1 MFRSLF
7 GTTVAGEYGDTGTTG
22 GRPRNPSGQEQA
34 ARRGTPNKTAA
45 GGDSSSAQQ
54 DGGGFF
60 QLEPTHASAE
70 ESLFDDLEVKPPA
83 VEPKPS
89 PMKPPADSE
98 SAAGVFSAFQ
108 FMAEPAAP
116 SDKAAPI
123 GGSPPS
129 AGGGGQGMS
138 AFSFLT
144 EESPAAGDSVEGP
157 DETVSILGDAVG
169 KTTSSSF
176 SFLSEGGG
184 GGPSAESSV
193 AAEVTSAVSLSS
205 PLAATGNVVLPASSD
220 GKAAAEVGGAAGQT
234 PGDVDQQ
241 PAGSSGLASEVSSP
255 SASSSST
262 ARAGGLAAT
271 ATAAQEGEDKQPAAD
286 DVPSWKPS
294 AGVVRKKRTVRR
306 VGYARE
312 ETLASSSMAPPV
324 PRSPTAGRPTGSG
337 NTSTEAAGD
346 QTSGSK
352 PSATAGGGISRG
364 GGGDYEAPSV
374 PIPSRKA
381 STSPMTAGRE
391 TMDDSMVAEAA
402 AMAALAASMAPSGIQ
417 GAMAKGDLKQGSS
430 HGTASSSTS
439 SAAGGGAAAAAA
451 AAVAA
456 AASLSNP
463 HPTAM
468 KKNHSFMT
476 KFKGLLSQSSS
487 SKSDSSPIS
496 PKAAAGKSATNPTVA
511 TTPRSSPTDA
521 AAAAATTKAGE
532 DHPPSRS
539 ERGGADPDSAAE
551 GRSSV
556 VRPAFSGGEE
566 NGAVQEMRAELSVL
580 IDAFQQKSE
589 SLSNRLTEAAA
600 EKAALE
606 CSRTSL
612 GNSHAEGIR
621 RLAEAESEQQRLAD
635 EEDYEKAAELSLE
648 IENLKDESASAARR
662 LRELEED
669 GGSLDRSSAE
679 ARQELLAAVEETTRG
694 LKVFQGRQDAKL
706 GKLVSERAALF
717 EEENR
722 RMNTEQERIALEKT
736 HVERDW
742 AHLEEELSQTEKAI
756 SGQTGGE
763 DERMSKLR
771 LMRME
776 LEGEVK
782 DLEAQ
787 LEAKRGALREVL
799 VGLDEAEGRI
809 TAVRGKF
816 ERQLQRLRER
826 ERLVEVSRQ
835 DCQTEEASLQGD
847 RDRHRELMEEATK
860 EQQGLMDAVEG
871 IAEDVKLAE
880 LLQSTLSKHWTSES
894 RTGRVPADE
903 KNGAETGDED
913 SRNDARNDALVA
925 LRSEVEGAR
934 SRYELKGR
942 AVAALD
948 ERKDVLKAEMA
959 TNADALPDLEQRKRA
974 AVGAKNY
981 KEAGQVSREIKE
993 TERRQQEVLELLSD
1007 LEHSVAEGSAVR
1019 KELEGTKT
1027 ELMQAEEALR
1037 VAEEAVATSRIA
1049 ALERRAKP
1057 LRIASRAVARR
1068 GKTGGLRDAAES
1080 LLVVQLASLDAE
1092 AKDISARHGLAP
1104 PELSQPRPGDSDDES
1119 DGGGGGGSDSST
1131 GPTAGGSGQEVVT
1144 SVGVDEEDGG
1154 SADGNDGEG
1163 AKPEDIATPV
1173 EAVPRMAD
1181 DSAVVASR
1189 ELIELEAAEVERD
1202 LADVDA
1208 RLATA
1213 LTDEDYDQ
1221 AAELDAQMTQM
1232 RARLAYFTAQAAAL
1246 AQPATTTTPIPAS
1259 GKAEDTGNSSELAE
1273 DDSSSRSLSLS
1284 SSAVPQEDVDVDAA
1298 AACGGGGEEAPRE
1311 EHAGA
1316 GGNATAE
1323 ATDGHVASEENSDGC
1338 AAEADS
1344 GALDPVPGAAAG
1356 QEAGDDASDDV
1367 VDGVREAGDEGPAVI
1382 DLEEAEHDDAPQGRE
1397 SLGVEGGTAVEQA
1410 DGTKRAV

>member
-1 MFRSLF
+1 ML
-7 GTTVAGEYGDTGTTG
+7 
-22 GRPRNPSGQEQA
+22 A
-34 ARRGTPNKTAA
+34 A
-45 GGDSSSAQQ
+45 SSS
-54 DGGGFF
+54 
-60 QLEPTHASAE
+60 S
-70 ESLFDDLEVKPPA
+70 SPPM
-83 VEPKPS
+83 PLL
-89 PMKPPADSE
+89 E

-129 AGGGGQGMS
+129 AGGGGPGMS

-144 EESPAAGDSVEGP
+144 DESPAAGNSVEGQ
-157 DETVSILGDAVG
+157 DETVSIPAGDAAG
-169 KTTSSSF
+169 RTTPSSF

-184 GGPSAESSV
+184 GGPAAESSV
-193 AAEVTSAVSLSS
+193 AAEAASSVVLSSS
-205 PLAATGNVVLPASSD
+205 PLAATGKAELPASSD
-220 GKAAAEVGGAAGQT
+220 GKAAAEFGGAAGQT

-255 SASSSST
+255 SASSSTT
-262 ARAGGLAAT
+262 ARADGLAATATATAT
-271 ATAAQEGEDKQPAAD
+271 ATAAQEGAEKKPAAD

-294 AGVVRKKRTVRR
+294 ASVVRKKRAVRR

-324 PRSPTAGRPTGSG
+324 PRSPTAGRQAGGG
-337 NTSTEAAGD
+337 NASTEAAGD
-346 QTSGSK
+346 QTSGST
-352 PSATAGGGISRG
+352 PSATAGGGLSRG

-374 PIPSRKA
+374 PIPSRKVT
-381 STSPMTAGRE
+381 TSPMTAGRE
-391 TMDDSMVAEAA
+391 AMDDSMVAEAA
-402 AMAALAASMAPSGIQ
+402 AMAALAASMAPSEIQ

-439 SAAGGGAAAAAA
+439 SAAGGGAAA
-451 AAVAA
+451 
-456 AASLSNP
+456 SLSNP
-463 HPTAM
+463 HPTAT

-487 SKSDSSPIS
+487 SKSDSSPLS
-496 PKAAAGKSATNPTVA
+496 PHAAARKSAANPTVA
-511 TTPRSSPTDA
+511 TTPRSSPKDA

-532 DHPPSRS
+532 EDQPPLRS
-539 ERGGADPDSAAE
+539 ERGGADPDSAA
-551 GRSSV
+551 GGGSSV
-556 VRPAFSGGEE
+556 VRPAFSGEEE

-612 GNSHAEGIR
+612 RNSHAEGIR

-648 IENLKDESASAARR
+648 IENLKEESASAARR

-679 ARQELLAAVEETTRG
+679 ARHELLVAVEETTRG

-722 RMNTEQERIALEKT
+722 RMNTEQERIVLEKT

-756 SGQTGGE
+756 SDQTGGE
-763 DERMSKLR
+763 DARMSKLR

-809 TAVRGKF
+809 SAVRGKF

-847 RDRHRELMEEATK
+847 RDRHRELMEQATK

-871 IAEDVKLAE
+871 IADDVKLAE
-880 LLQSTLSKHWTSES
+880 VLQSTLSKHWTSES
-894 RTGRVPADE
+894 RTGTVPADE

-913 SRNDARNDALVA
+913 SRNDARDDALVA

-981 KEAGQVSREIKE
+981 KEAGQVSRQIKE

-1007 LEHSVAEGSAVR
+1007 LEHSVAEGSAAR

-1104 PELSQPRPGDSDDES
+1104 PELSQPQPGDSDDES
-1119 DGGGGGGSDSST
+1119 DGSGSGGGGGGSDCSA
-1131 GPTAGGSGQEVVT
+1131 GPAAGGSGQEVVT
-1144 SVGVDEEDGG
+1144 SVEVDEEDGG
-1154 SADGNDGEG
+1154 SADGNDVEA
-1163 AKPEDIATPV
+1163 AKPEDTATHV
-1173 EAVPRMAD
+1173 EAVPRKAED
-1181 DSAVVASR
+1181 DPAMVASR

-1202 LADVDA
+1202 LADLDA

-1221 AAELDAQMTQM
+1221 AAELDAQMTQ
-1232 RARLAYFTAQAAAL
+1232 
-1246 AQPATTTTPIPAS
+1246 
-1259 GKAEDTGNSSELAE
+1259 
-1273 DDSSSRSLSLS
+1273 
-1284 SSAVPQEDVDVDAA
+1284 EDVDVDAA
-1298 AACGGGGEEAPRE
+1298 AACGSAGEEGRGE
-1311 EHAGA
+1311 EHGGA

-1323 ATDGHVASEENSDGC
+1323 AMDGNVATSEEDTDGC

-1356 QEAGDDASDDV
+1356 QEAGGDAPDDD
-1367 VDGVREAGDEGPAVI
+1367 VDGVREASDEGPAVV

-1410 DGTKRAV
+1410 DGPERAV